1 MYNISVLIKIINKNS
16 SDRENPAPKLE
27 GHGEDALSRN
37 LSSEM
42 LPRSDLGDYLEERV
56 NQLVKKEGKEEEI
69 GKIRVRCVYNKIQY
83 VKVKEKMT
91 KR

>member
-1 MYNISVLIKIINKNS
+1 M
-16 SDRENPAPKLE
+16 
-27 GHGEDALSRN
+27 GRN
-37 LSSEM
+37 LSSET

-56 NQLVKKEGKEEEI
+56 NQLVKKEGKEEMI

-83 VKVKEKMT
+83 VEVKEKMT